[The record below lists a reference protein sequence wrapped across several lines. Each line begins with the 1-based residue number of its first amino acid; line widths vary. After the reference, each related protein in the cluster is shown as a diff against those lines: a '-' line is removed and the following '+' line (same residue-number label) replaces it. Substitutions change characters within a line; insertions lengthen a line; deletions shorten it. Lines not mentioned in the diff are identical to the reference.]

1 MLFEFFVLDF
11 SSAIAVV
18 PGSFI
23 QSFVCFAG
31 GVGVV
36 FAISILTLPFRLI
49 FSRSLRHHRGGDG
62 ANQINRIHTSTYLEF
77 FM

>member
-36 FAISILTLPFRLI
+36 FAISILTLSFRLI
-49 FSRSLRHHRGGDG
+49 FSRSLRHHR
-62 ANQINRIHTSTYLEF
+62 R
-77 FM
+77 